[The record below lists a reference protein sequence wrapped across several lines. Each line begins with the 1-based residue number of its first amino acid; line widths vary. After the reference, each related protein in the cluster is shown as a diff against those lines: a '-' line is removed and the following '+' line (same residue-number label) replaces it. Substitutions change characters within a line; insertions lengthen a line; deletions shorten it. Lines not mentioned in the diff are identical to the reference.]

1 MCICFALL
9 MIEERTNQGIKMKR
23 WIGYSTITSLLLAVA
38 YGVLLRYLSQS
49 EPLSSVMVT
58 LSFAFLVLGPLAMG
72 ALAVWF
78 APLSIRRDWGA
89 VLRIGALACLLWLLI
104 VLLLAW
110 EVLICIAMAFPIVLP
125 MTLLG
130 SALVCLLARRQASHS
145 QFQSSLLLL
154 LLAAPYLAGPVEQ
167 RFPLTTTIQS
177 VETTTIIAADAPT
190 VWANLIRVPP
200 ILPHERAFRLYHV
213 AGFPWPQ
220 EATMVVEGVGGI
232 RYARY
237 ENDLAFAE
245 PVTVWEPNRKLGFDI
260 QIVEPERLPMP
271 LNGIGGPA
279 FDLLRG
285 EFFIEPLADGQIR
298 LRLRSEHRLTTR
310 FNQYGSLWTRFF
322 LNDFQAYI
330 LGVIKARAEQAAKGP

>member
-1 MCICFALL
+1 
-9 MIEERTNQGIKMKR
+9 
-23 WIGYSTITSLLLAVA
+23 
-38 YGVLLRYLSQS
+38 
-49 EPLSSVMVT
+49 
-58 LSFAFLVLGPLAMG
+58 
-72 ALAVWF
+72 
-78 APLSIRRDWGA
+78 
-89 VLRIGALACLLWLLI
+89 
-104 VLLLAW
+104 
-110 EVLICIAMAFPIVLP
+110 
-125 MTLLG
+125 
-130 SALVCLLARRQASHS
+130 
-145 QFQSSLLLL
+145 
-154 LLAAPYLAGPVEQ
+154 
-167 RFPLTTTIQS
+167 
-177 VETTTIIAADAPT
+177 
-190 VWANLIRVPP
+190 
-200 ILPHERAFRLYHV
+200 
-213 AGFPWPQ
+213 
-220 EATMVVEGVGGI
+220 MVVEGVGGI

-260 QIVEPERLPMP
+260 KIVEPERLPMP